1 MNGMNG
7 SNGINGINGTNVI
20 NGMNGMNSINGMNG
34 INSALQV
41 GSMSKRTSLFG
52 PSVLVSM
59 TNLCS
64 HLVCHYIE

>member
-1 MNGMNG
+1 MNGING
-7 SNGINGINGTNVI
+7 SNGINGINGI
-20 NGMNGMNSINGMNG
+20 NDMNGINGMNG

-59 TNLCS
+59 TNLYS